1 MAKNIPLLV
10 IGGPTASGKSE
21 VAVELAL
28 RNKGAVVSADSMQ
41 VYKFMDI
48 GTAKVSKETRNR
60 VPHYML
66 DVVEPHEDYSLA
78 QYKTAAV
85 KCIQDI
91 WQQGKLPIL
100 AGGTGLYI
108 KAVIENYPLEEMP
121 HDPLCRGELNTL
133 WDRRGQDYMVELL
146 EKVDPESAAKY
157 SDRRRIIRALE
168 VYQLAG
174 RAFSVIQREAQENNP
189 FKSLNFA
196 LTLPREKLY
205 GVIDLRAE
213 QMVIKGLIGEYIN
226 LINRGYPADCKA
238 MQGLGYRHSGM
249 FVQGKWTKAEMVE
262 QLQQDTRRFAKRQ
275 LTWFRGMKDIIWQ
288 DNSNPLASVEIID
301 NKLQE
306 LLNSPA
312 K

>member
-1 MAKNIPLLV
+1 MISMAKNIPLLV
-10 IGGPTASGKSE
+10 IGGPTASDKSE

-121 HDPLCRGELNTL
+121 HDPLRSEEHTSELQSRPHLVCR
-133 WDRRGQDYMVELL
+133 LL
-146 EKVDPESAAKY
+146 
-157 SDRRRIIRALE
+157 
-168 VYQLAG
+168 
-174 RAFSVIQREAQENNP
+174 
-189 FKSLNFA
+189 
-196 LTLPREKLY
+196 
-205 GVIDLRAE
+205 
-213 QMVIKGLIGEYIN
+213 
-226 LINRGYPADCKA
+226 
-238 MQGLGYRHSGM
+238 
-249 FVQGKWTKAEMVE
+249 
-262 QLQQDTRRFAKRQ
+262 
-275 LTWFRGMKDIIWQ
+275 
-288 DNSNPLASVEIID
+288 
-301 NKLQE
+301 
-306 LLNSPA
+306 
-312 K
+312 

>member
-91 WQQGKLPIL
+91 WQQG
-100 AGGTGLYI
+100 
-108 KAVIENYPLEEMP
+108 NYRFW
-121 HDPLCRGELNTL
+121 RGELAFTL
-133 WDRRGQDYMVELL
+133 
-146 EKVDPESAAKY
+146 
-157 SDRRRIIRALE
+157 
-168 VYQLAG
+168 
-174 RAFSVIQREAQENNP
+174 
-189 FKSLNFA
+189 
-196 LTLPREKLY
+196 
-205 GVIDLRAE
+205 
-213 QMVIKGLIGEYIN
+213 
-226 LINRGYPADCKA
+226 
-238 MQGLGYRHSGM
+238 
-249 FVQGKWTKAEMVE
+249 
-262 QLQQDTRRFAKRQ
+262 KR
-275 LTWFRGMKDIIWQ
+275 L
-288 DNSNPLASVEIID
+288 
-301 NKLQE
+301 
-306 LLNSPA
+306 
-312 K
+312 